1 MQADNQTNDE
11 KLANTIVLIDSAFA
25 RIRRDLSKL
34 SPEERA
40 KLREACDSDRCTDNR
55 VYTGRRSVS
64 DVEFDYYTAKAG
76 GGYFA

>member
-11 KLANTIVLIDSAFA
+11 KLVNTIVLIDSAFA

-40 KLREACDSDRCTDNR
+40 KLRDACDSDRCTDNR
-55 VYTGRRSVS
+55 ARWRSRS
-64 DVEFDYYTAKAG
+64 KAN
-76 GGYFA
+76 